1 MMEAASTYRA
11 VHAVSPGRLELTEKT
26 FRAPGPGKVRIRVE
40 ACGVC
45 HSDSGTVEGLFP
57 IDWPRVPGHEV
68 VGRIDALGS
77 GVQGWV
83 VGQRVG
89 VGFLGGSCGYCEYC
103 RNGDLVN
110 CRNQEYTGIHHD
122 GGYAEVMI
130 AKASGLVSIPDDL
143 SSVDAAPLLC
153 AGLTTFSALRNAPA
167 KAGDLVAV
175 LGIGGLGHLGVQYAR
190 HMGFEVAAIARGA
203 DKVELA
209 QKLGAHHYIDN
220 AATNPAEALQALGGA
235 KVVLITAS
243 GGKTVAETFKGLRPG
258 GVSIVLGV
266 GPEPIEVSSMDLIFG
281 SRKLEGALTGDP
293 ATGEATLRFSALSG
307 VSAMIETVP
316 LERAVFPALD
326 HSARLI
332 VVSTPGA
339 LENITGKDGKVQDN
353 WLAREID
360 RFLGEARA
368 DQTERPVDVVFGPGA
383 IEGRYPGRLSEKPR
397 WDWIDLRGFNTWR
410 DRIFTEALDDGLAK
424 LVAGLY
430 EVPDRFLPLLRR
442 EERRRRH
449 RAIIGFGIAALSVAA
464 LTTAIAIWGL
474 I

>member
-1 MMEAASTYRA
+1 MEVGSTYRA
-11 VHAVSPGRLELTEKT
+11 VEAVSQGRLELTEKT
-26 FRAPGPGKVRIRVE
+26 LHAPGPGKVRIRVE

-45 HSDSGTVEGLFP
+45 HSDSGTVEALFP
-57 IDWPRVPGHEV
+57 IEWPRVPGHEV
-68 VGRIDALGS
+68 VGRIDALGP

-89 VGFLGGSCGYCEYC
+89 VGFLGGYCGYCEFC

-190 HMGFEVAAIARGA
+190 LMGFEVAAIARGA
-203 DKVELA
+203 DKAELA
-209 QKLGAHHYIDN
+209 KKLGAHHYIDS
-220 AATNPAEALQALGGA
+220 AAADPASALQALGGA

-243 GGKTVAETFKGLRPG
+243 GGKTVVETFKGLRPG

-316 LERAVFPALD
+316 LKGAAD
-326 HSARLI
+326 AYAKMMAGKARFR
-332 VVSTPGA
+332 VV
-339 LENITGKDGKVQDN
+339 
-353 WLAREID
+353 
-360 RFLGEARA
+360 
-368 DQTERPVDVVFGPGA
+368 
-383 IEGRYPGRLSEKPR
+383 
-397 WDWIDLRGFNTWR
+397 
-410 DRIFTEALDDGLAK
+410 
-424 LVAGLY
+424 
-430 EVPDRFLPLLRR
+430 
-442 EERRRRH
+442 
-449 RAIIGFGIAALSVAA
+449 
-464 LTTAIAIWGL
+464 LTMD
-474 I
+474 